1 MIGGVNACEEKSD
14 LINEL
19 EVKFKDWM
27 ELGSMWYELSTPILN
42 KW

>member
-1 MIGGVNACEEKSD
+1 MIGGVNAYEEKLD

-27 ELGSMWYELSTPILN
+27 EHEKTW
-42 KW
+42 K